1 MESSTLNNML
11 EHTS

>member
-11 EHTS
+11 EHTL